1 MAYVGEVKLTSL
13 GGEGTVKGEESRVA
27 AGRAMQAAFSPEPSG
42 PRLRKTWLD
51 IVRYFTNEKQLCCN

>member
-27 AGRAMQAAFSPEPSG
+27 AGKATQAAVSPEPFG
-42 PRLRKTWLD
+42 PRLRKT
-51 IVRYFTNEKQLCCN
+51 